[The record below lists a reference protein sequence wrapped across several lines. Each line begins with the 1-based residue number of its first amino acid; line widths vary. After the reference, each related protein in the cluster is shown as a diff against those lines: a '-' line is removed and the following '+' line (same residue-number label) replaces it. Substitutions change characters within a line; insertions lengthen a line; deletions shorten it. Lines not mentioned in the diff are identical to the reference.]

1 MSIVDDI
8 TDIMRKGPQ
17 MINQL
22 DPLRVN
28 TKSLSRGAK
37 EGTFEYPCL
46 ITDSAP
52 LDMANVYAR
61 VNDRINASFLQ
72 TWISLHSNF
81 DMSLNSSPIQYLKGF
96 HQNVKFESM
105 EVLPQ
110 EEMEHVMERAYLGEL
125 QVYAPQ
131 NEKYA
136 LIFNEKVPTSFIKE
150 STNKL
155 HLSKFNV
162 KPIMEADNTVDPTK
176 SGNMK
181 TNNPTYK
188 MSDSVKA
195 PQLTNADIKR
205 SNDMVPYGIQVRLIG
220 TNSKGE
226 FVQYFDVII
235 GVKTI
240 LHLIPSDEMVRNI
253 VSAIQNKNPMFKFLR
268 WTTGEISMF
277 KNLILNVDS
286 IKDDAINRQRGNVWF
301 PTLRNLKKKKFR
313 VKDGTVPYAVLP
325 EATIVITGVEK
336 DYILNNYG
344 MDISDPKV
352 AMKLM
357 SGLNLLSFA
366 ILDEGTNTVSVIYD
380 GDTSFQLYTME
391 SLEREISMNSN
402 KLGKEIGRMISH

>member
-8 TDIMRKGPQ
+8 TDIMRLGPK
-17 MINQL
+17 MARDL
-22 DPLRVN
+22 DPLKVN
-28 TKSLSRGAK
+28 IKSLSRGAK

-46 ITDSAP
+46 ISDSAP

-105 EVLPQ
+105 NIVEP

-125 QVYAPQ
+125 QIYSPQ
-131 NEKYA
+131 NEAYA
-136 LIFNEKVPTSFIKE
+136 LIFNETAPTAFVKE
-150 STNKL
+150 TANTL
-155 HLSKFNV
+155 HLSKFNIA
-162 KPIMEADNTVDPTK
+162 PIMEADIRSNADKPT
-176 SGNMK
+176 
-181 TNNPTYK
+181 NPTYK
-188 MSDSVKA
+188 MSDNVKA

-220 TNSKGE
+220 TNKNGD
-226 FVQYFDVII
+226 FVQYFDVVI
-235 GVKTI
+235 GVKSI

-253 VSAIQNKNPMFKFLR
+253 VAAIQNKNPMFKFLR

-277 KNLILNVDS
+277 KNLVLNIDS

-301 PTLRNLKKKKFR
+301 PTLKKLKKKKFKI
-313 VKDGTVPYAVLP
+313 KDGTVPYAVLP
-325 EATIVITGVEK
+325 ETTIVVTGVEK
-336 DYILNNYG
+336 DYIMNNFG
-344 MDISDPKV
+344 FDITDPKI

-357 SGLNLLSFA
+357 TSLNLLSFA

-380 GDTSFQLYTME
+380 GDTTFQMYTME
-391 SLEREISMNSN
+391 SLEREVSMNSN